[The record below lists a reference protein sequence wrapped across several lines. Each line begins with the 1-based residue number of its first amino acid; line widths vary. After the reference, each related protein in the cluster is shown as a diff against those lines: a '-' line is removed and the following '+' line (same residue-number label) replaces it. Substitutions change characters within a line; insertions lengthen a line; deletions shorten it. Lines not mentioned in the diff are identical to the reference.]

1 MKKMTQDDKQFL
13 KEFLTRSGI
22 IGVIFGLGLL
32 LISLLSQ
39 SQNPPVESQS
49 TKVIGTY
56 KECDIIQWH
65 YGPLAEYKYFLYCP
79 NEREI

>member
-1 MKKMTQDDKQFL
+1 MTENDKTFL
-13 KEFLTRSGI
+13 KEFLVRSGT

-32 LISLLSQ
+32 LISLVWQ
-39 SQNPPVESQS
+39 SENPPVESQS

>member
-1 MKKMTQDDKQFL
+1 MTEDNKTFL
-13 KEFLTRSGI
+13 KEFLFRSGI

-39 SQNPPVESQS
+39 SQNPLVEQQS
-49 TKVIGTY
+49 TKVVGTY
-56 KECDIIQWH
+56 EKCDIIQWH
-65 YGPLAEYKYFLYCP
+65 YGSLAEYKYFLYCP

>member
-1 MKKMTQDDKQFL
+1 MTQDDKQFL
-13 KEFLTRSGI
+13 KEFLRGGATIGI
-22 IGVIFGLGLL
+22 VVGGFILL
-32 LISLLSQ
+32 VSLLWQ
-39 SQNPPVESQS
+39 SENPPVESQS

>member
-1 MKKMTQDDKQFL
+1 VTEDNKTFL
-13 KEFLTRSGI
+13 KEFLIRSGS
-22 IGVIFGLGLL
+22 IGIVVGGFILVLSLL
-32 LISLLSQ
+32 LQ
-39 SQNPPVESQS
+39 SENPPVESQS
-49 TKVIGTY
+49 TKVVGTY